1 VVADD
6 LMTMRGIEIGHIFYF
21 GTKYS
26 AAMGATVSGPDG
38 QNLPVH
44 MGSYGI
50 GVSRL
55 VGGIIEASH
64 DDKGIIW
71 PESVAP
77 FDMAIVNLKPGDAK
91 CDETCAD
98 LYQRFLQAGAD
109 PLLDDRDERPGAKLA
124 AMDLIGIPWQIVV
137 GPRGLDNG
145 VVEVKR
151 RQTGDTEELAPDV
164 VVDRLLNR

>member
-1 VVADD
+1 
-6 LMTMRGIEIGHIFYF
+6 
-21 GTKYS
+21 
-26 AAMGATVSGPDG
+26 MGANVSGPDG
-38 QNLPVH
+38 RSVPVH

-71 PESVAP
+71 PDSVAP
-77 FDMAIVNLKPGDAK
+77 FGVAVVNLKPGDEV
-91 CDETCAD
+91 CDKTCKS
-98 LYQRFLQAGAD
+98 LYHELGEASAD

-124 AMDLIGIPWQIVV
+124 AMDLIGIPWQIIV
-137 GPRGLDNG
+137 GPRGMQKG

-151 RQTGDTEELAPDV
+151 RKSGKTQEVSPLEAL
-164 VVDRLLNR
+164 RLIGSKK

>member
-1 VVADD
+1 
-6 LMTMRGIEIGHIFYF
+6 MTMRGIEIGHIFYF

-26 AAMGATVSGPDG
+26 AAMGAVVSGPDG
-38 QNLPVH
+38 KNVPVH

-71 PESVAP
+71 PDSVAP
-77 FDMAIVNLKPGDAK
+77 FGVAVVNLKPGDAV
-91 CDETCAD
+91 CDVASQS
-98 LYQRFLQAGAD
+98 LYDQLAAAGCD
-109 PLLDDRDERPGAKLA
+109 PLIDDRDERPGAKLA

-137 GPRGLDNG
+137 GPRGMDNG

-151 RQTGDTEELAPDV
+151 RKTGETSEVSPEAALTMVCAKS
-164 VVDRLLNR
+164 